1 MANKKVLLIRNVL
14 PSEFGGAEIYQLKL
28 AEMLKKNGFSPVIVT
43 SSCGLFDAAKK
54 EGYLAVK
61 APFFKRQN
69 WSGIYNVLFPV
80 YVVKQVFLKK
90 WYKKLFWEQKPVA
103 INVQSRDD
111 LIAATRAARKNK
123 IRVIWTDHAD
133 FRSWVLIN
141 TKTRFKNMIGKWI
154 LRCAK
159 DVYKI
164 VLISEAEKK
173 WFEENVGK
181 MDNVQVIN
189 NGVKDERAI
198 YAGEKP
204 VKKSFC
210 FVGRIVEEKGVRE
223 LIFAFNKLK
232 EKYPDMTLTIC
243 GGVKGGEGE
252 SELRKMCGDVSFA
265 GIELPG
271 RVASTLPFLAKSE
284 MFVLPSYQE
293 GMSLALLEAMMM
305 GKAIISTD
313 VGGAK
318 EMVEDKESGLLIKVR
333 DEKSLEKAMEYMLME
348 PAEAKKMGKNA
359 RKVFEEKYDF
369 EDIFAKKM
377 LSLYNIEK
385 EML

>member
-1 MANKKVLLIRNVL
+1 MADKKVLLIRNVA
-14 PSEFGGAEIYQLKL
+14 PGEYGGAETYQLKI
-28 AEMLKKNGFSPVIVT
+28 AEMLKKSGFSPVIVT

-69 WSGIYNVLFPV
+69 WSGVYNVLFPV
-80 YVVKQVFLKK
+80 YVVKQMFLKR
-90 WYKKLFWEQKPVA
+90 WYKRLFLEQKPVA

-111 LIAATRAARKNK
+111 LIAATRAAKKNK

-133 FRSWVLIN
+133 FRSWVLVN
-141 TKTRFKNMIGKWI
+141 TRARFKNMIGKWI
-154 LRCAK
+154 LKCAK
-159 DVYKI
+159 GVYRI

-173 WFEENVGK
+173 WFEENIGK
-181 MDNVQVIN
+181 MDNVQVIC
-189 NGVKDERAI
+189 NGVKDEYAL

-223 LIFAFNKLK
+223 LIFAFNKLR
-232 EKYPDMTLTIC
+232 EKHPDITLTIC
-243 GGVKGGEGE
+243 GGTKGKEGE
-252 SELRKMCGDVSFA
+252 RELEKMCGNVSFA
-265 GIELPG
+265 GMELLG
-271 RVASTLPFLAKSE
+271 RVPNTLPFLAKSE
-284 MFVLPSYQE
+284 IFVLPSYKE

-305 GKAIISTD
+305 GKAIVSTD

-318 EMVEDKESGLLIKVR
+318 EMIKDKEDGLLVKAR
-333 DEKSLEKAMEYMLME
+333 SEEALEKAMEYMLVQ
-348 PAEAKKMGKNA
+348 PAEARKMGKNA
-359 RKVFEEKYDF
+359 RKTFEERYDF
-369 EDIFAKKM
+369 ENIFAKKM
-377 LSLYNIEK
+377 LPLYNIEK

>member
-1 MANKKVLLIRNVL
+1 MVDKKVLLIRNVA
-14 PSEFGGAEIYQLKL
+14 PGEYGGAETYQLKI
-28 AEMLKKNGFSPVIVT
+28 AEMLKKSGFSPVIVT

-80 YVVKQVFLKK
+80 YVVKQMFLKR
-90 WYKKLFWEQKPVA
+90 WYKRLFLEQKPVA

-111 LIAATRAARKNK
+111 LIAATMAAKKNK

-133 FRSWVLIN
+133 FRSWVLVN
-141 TKTRFKNMIGKWI
+141 TRARFKNMIGKWI
-154 LRCAK
+154 LKCAK
-159 DVYKI
+159 GVYKI

-181 MDNVQVIN
+181 MDNIQVIS

-210 FVGRIVEEKGVRE
+210 FVGRTVEEKGVRE
-223 LIFAFNKLK
+223 LIFAFNKLR

-243 GGVKGGEGE
+243 GGAKGKEGE
-252 SELRKMCGDVSFA
+252 KELKKMCGGVNFD
-265 GIELPG
+265 GIKLLGRIANVLP
-271 RVASTLPFLAKSE
+271 VLAKSE
-284 MFVLPSYQE
+284 IFVLPSYKE

-313 VGGAK
+313 VGGAR
-318 EMVEDKESGLLIKVR
+318 EMVKNKESGLLIKAR
-333 DEKSLEKAMEYMLME
+333 DEEALEKAMEYMLME